1 MLQRKTQPMPE
12 YVMQALRRRGLVND
26 YKNRPEYQKNDYLSW
41 ISRAKQVETKE
52 KRLNQMLDELEAGGI
67 YMNMKHNASRK

>member
-12 YVMQALRRRGLVND
+12 YVMQALQRRGLVND

-41 ISRAKQVETKE
+41 ISRAKQDDTKE